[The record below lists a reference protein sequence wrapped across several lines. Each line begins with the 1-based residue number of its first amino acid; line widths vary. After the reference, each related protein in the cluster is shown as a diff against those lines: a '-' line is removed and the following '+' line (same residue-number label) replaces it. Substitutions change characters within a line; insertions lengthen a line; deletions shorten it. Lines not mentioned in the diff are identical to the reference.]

1 MKNFYRRE
9 DAVEALEI
17 MQSIESTQ
25 FQIGAAVRS
34 QQLYKAEELA
44 TLQLRLIAELK
55 RLQKIHQQHQKLQTI
70 AKKMNE
76 MGIDME
82 VIMRERHTQPVL

>member
-9 DAVEALEI
+9 DAVQALEI
-17 MQSIESTQ
+17 MQSIESIQ
-25 FQIGAAVRS
+25 FQMGVAVRGH
-34 QQLYKAEELA
+34 QLCKAEELA
-44 TLQLRLIAELK
+44 TLQLSLIAELE
-55 RLQKIHQQHQKLQTI
+55 RLQRIHQEHQKLQTI

-82 VIMRERHTQPVL
+82 VIMREKHTQPVL